1 MVISGR
7 RMKKS
12 IKDIDNFTVIKSR
25 NKLNYL
31 ILALAIFIGVGSIY
45 YSNIIAS
52 QLQQRERDQI
62 HLFAK
67 TLETI
72 ANDNSEYNENVMLLF
87 EEIVVANETI
97 PVIVTH
103 RDGKPK
109 LHKNVKIPKELNQ
122 QEITGF
128 LNEQIEEMRA
138 QYAPIIIAN
147 KNDDGEVFNYEY
159 IFYKDSFLLT
169 QLQYYPYVQLSVI
182 AVFFILSYLAFSYSR
197 AAEQNRVWVGLAK
210 ETAHQLGTPLSSLMA
225 WWEYLKSDPDLENR
239 EITRE
244 LGKDIKKLEMITNRF
259 SSIGSVPVLQEE
271 DIFSVIRSSVNYL
284 QTRISTKVII
294 NVHQGDEQV
303 KAAINKPLFDWVIE
317 NLCKNSV
324 DAMSGV
330 GVIDIYVQRSSEG
343 KIIVDIADT
352 GKGIPKNLLNQIF
365 QPGFTTKKRGWGLGL
380 TLAKR
385 IVEHYHKG
393 KIFIK
398 SSELNTGT
406 TFRILLNGAVVTAPS
421 KVEQI

>member
-1 MVISGR
+1 MN
-7 RMKKS
+7 KFK
-12 IKDIDNFTVIKSR
+12 KDIDSFTVIKSR

-31 ILALAIFIGVGSIY
+31 ILVLAGLIGIGSIY
-45 YSNIIAS
+45 YSNLIAGR
-52 QLQQRERDQI
+52 LKDRERDQI
-62 HLFAK
+62 QLFAK

-103 RDGKPK
+103 RDGSPK
-109 LHKNVKIPKELNQ
+109 IHKNIKIPEKYSQAEIDEFLLEKISAMREL
-122 QEITGF
+122 
-128 LNEQIEEMRA
+128 
-138 QYAPIIIAN
+138 YPPIVIAN
-147 KNDDGEVFNYEY
+147 RSDNGEVFNYEY
-159 IFYKDSFLLT
+159 IFYENSLLLT
-169 QLQYYPYVQLSVI
+169 QLQYYPYIQLSVI
-182 AVFFILSYLAFSYSR
+182 AIFFVLSYLAFSYSR

-225 WWEYLKSDPDLENR
+225 WLEYLKSDPELENR

-244 LGKDIKKLEMITNRF
+244 LGKDIKKLELITNRF

-271 DIFSVIRSSVNYL
+271 NIFQVIRNSVNYL
-284 QTRISTKVII
+284 QTRISSKVTI
-294 NVHQGDEQV
+294 NLHSGGEDV

-317 NLCKNSV
+317 NLCKNAV
-324 DAMSGV
+324 DAMSGQ
-330 GVIDIYVQRSSEG
+330 GVIDIYVEQAPEG
-343 KIIVDIADT
+343 KVFVDIADT
-352 GKGIPKNLLNQIF
+352 GKGIPKNILTQIF
-365 QPGFTTKKRGWGLGL
+365 EPGFTTKKRGWGLGL

-406 TFRILLNGAVVTAPS
+406 TFRITLNGQALVAS
-421 KVEQI
+421 QNEG